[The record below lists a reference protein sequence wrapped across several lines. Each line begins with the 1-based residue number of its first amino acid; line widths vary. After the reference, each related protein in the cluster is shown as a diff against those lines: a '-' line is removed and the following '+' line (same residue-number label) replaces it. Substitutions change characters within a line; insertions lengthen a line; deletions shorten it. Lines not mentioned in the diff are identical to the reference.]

1 MKLLHT
7 SDLHIGKTVAAI
19 PMLEEQKNI
28 LFGQIIPIIE
38 EERPDAILISG
49 DVFDRSNPSAEAL
62 AVFDEFISALA
73 TLPFSTEVFVISG
86 NHDGAERIAYGS
98 RILDRNG
105 LHMSPV
111 YDGAVKPHTMK
122 DEYGEVDIYMLP
134 FVKKATVKYYFP
146 DAEIES
152 ENDSVAQAVR
162 AMDMDPKRRSVCLA
176 HQFVSGAAVSGSEET
191 CIGGLDSVNPEVFA
205 GFDYVALGHIHGK
218 QDITP
223 SVRYSGS
230 PLKYSFSE
238 VDHKKSVSIVEIK
251 EKGNVQVRE
260 IPLTPKNDWYD
271 IKGTSAELTSKE
283 YRDAHPELEEGY
295 VRVTLTD
302 EDDIVNGYKSLQ
314 AIYHNMMELHYD
326 NARTRA
332 LGITSESGDASKKT
346 DEELIL
352 ELFRIQNGRDMNEEE
367 LQYIRKFI

>member
-73 TLPFSTEVFVISG
+73 TLPFGTEVFVISG

-111 YDGAVKPHTMK
+111 YDGAVKPHTMR

-134 FVKKATVKYYFP
+134 FVKKATVKYFFP

-162 AMDMDPKRRSVCLA
+162 AMDMDPERRSVCLA

-191 CIGGLDSVNPEVFA
+191 CIGGLDSVNPEAFA

-218 QDITP
+218 QNITP
-223 SVRYSGS
+223 SIRYSGS

-238 VDHKKSVSIVEIK
+238 VDHKKSVSIVELK

-271 IKGTSAELTSKE
+271 LKGTFAEFTSKE

-314 AIYHNMMELHYD
+314 AVFHNMMELHYD
-326 NARTRA
+326 NARMRA
-332 LGITSESGDASKKT
+332 LGITGESGDASRKT

-352 ELFRIQNGRDMNEEE
+352 ELFRIQNGREMSEEE
-367 LQYIRKFI
+367 LQYVRKFI

>member
-19 PMLEEQKNI
+19 PMLEEQKSM

-38 EERPDAILISG
+38 KERPDAILISG

-62 AVFDEFISALA
+62 AVFDEFISDLA
-73 TLPFSTEVFVISG
+73 GLSFGTEVFVISG

-111 YDGAVKPHTMK
+111 YDGAVKPHTMR

-134 FVKKATVKYYFP
+134 FVKKATVKYFFP

-162 AMDMDPKRRSVCLA
+162 AMDMDPERRNVCLA

-191 CIGGLDSVNPEVFA
+191 CIGGLDSVNPEAFA

-218 QDITP
+218 QNITP
-223 SVRYSGS
+223 SIRYSGS

-238 VDHKKSVSIVEIK
+238 VDHKKSVSIVELK

-271 IKGTSAELTSKE
+271 IKGTFAELTSKE
-283 YRDAHPELEEGY
+283 YRNAHPELEEGY

-352 ELFRIQNGRDMNEEE
+352 ELFRIQNGREMSEEE

>member
-7 SDLHIGKTVAAI
+7 SDLHLGKTIAAI
-19 PMLEEQKNI
+19 PMLEEQKSM

-38 EERPDAILISG
+38 KERPDAILISG

-62 AVFDEFISALA
+62 AVFDDFISALA
-73 TLPFSTEVFVISG
+73 GLPFRTEVFVISG

-98 RILDRNG
+98 RILGRSG

-111 YDGAVKPHTMK
+111 YDGTISPFTMT
-122 DEYGEVDIYMLP
+122 DEFGEVDVYMLP
-134 FVKKATVKYYFP
+134 FVKKATVKYFFP
-146 DAEIES
+146 DAEIDS
-152 ENDSVAQAVR
+152 ENDSVAQAVK
-162 AMDMDPKRRSVCLA
+162 AMGIDPQRRCVCLA
-176 HQFVSGAAVSGSEET
+176 HQFVAGAATAGSEET
-191 CIGGLDSVNPEVFA
+191 CIGGLDSVNPEAFE

-218 QDITP
+218 QSITP
-223 SVRYSGS
+223 SIRYSGS

-238 VDHKKSVSIVEIK
+238 VGHHKSVSIVELG
-251 EKGNVQVRE
+251 EKGDVQVRE
-260 IPLTPKNDWYD
+260 IPLTPKNDWFD
-271 IKGTSAELTSKE
+271 IRGTFEELTSRE

-314 AIYHNMMELHYD
+314 AVFHNMMELHYD

-332 LGITSESGDASKKT
+332 LGITDESGDASKKT

-352 ELFRIQNGRDMNEEE
+352 ELFRIQNGREMSEEE